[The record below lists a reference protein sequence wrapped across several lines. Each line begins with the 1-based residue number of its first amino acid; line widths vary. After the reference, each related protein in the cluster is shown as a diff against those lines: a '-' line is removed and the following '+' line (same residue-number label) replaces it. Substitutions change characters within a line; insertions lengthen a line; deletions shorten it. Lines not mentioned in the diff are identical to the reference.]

1 MGLSTEAERR
11 TKRDEIN
18 RVFTEWAADRDT
30 DSVVELLQSIGVPAG
45 KVQNADDLI
54 NEDPQLAARGFW
66 RDVTHDVFGDRTID
80 TFPALWNGRRLP
92 ASALS
97 PSYLGEHNFEVWTQ
111 LAGLD
116 FEEVA
121 EGVGNGL
128 FN

>member
-1 MGLSTEAERR
+1 MTARIRKTKQKQECATDPVAGDSVPRGERR
-11 TKRDEIN
+11 PSTPENNPR
-18 RVFTEWAADRDT
+18 A
-30 DSVVELLQSIGVPAG
+30 
-45 KVQNADDLI
+45 QNANDLI

-66 RDVTHDVFGDRTID
+66 RDTTHDVFGDRTID